1 MASYGACE
9 GASFGETVCEGA
21 SFGEM
26 GIEAGTI
33 VEGCPSMK
41 I

>member
-9 GASFGETVCEGA
+9 GASFREIACEGA

-26 GIEAGTI
+26 GIEAGTV
-33 VEGCPSMK
+33 VEGCPSMQ

>member
-9 GASFGETVCEGA
+9 GASFGEIACEGA

-26 GIEAGTI
+26 GIEAGTV
-33 VEGCPSMK
+33 VEGCPSMQ